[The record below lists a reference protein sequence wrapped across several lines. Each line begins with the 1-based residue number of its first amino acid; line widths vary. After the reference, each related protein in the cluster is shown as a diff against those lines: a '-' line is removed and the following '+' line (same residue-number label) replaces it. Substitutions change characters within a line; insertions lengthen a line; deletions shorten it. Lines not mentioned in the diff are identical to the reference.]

1 MFKQITYLLTFLVI
15 FSMNSQSKKNKDIL
29 GNLQKMTFDGY
40 DKSVPVKEKLD
51 KMEKLLAEV
60 EQNIKEKKDFKNENK

>member
-1 MFKQITYLLTFLVI
+1 
-15 FSMNSQSKKNKDIL
+15 
-29 GNLQKMTFDGY
+29 MTFDGY